1 MPTDPPKKKAARA
14 AKKTMSA
21 SAMVDPG
28 ATAADKELA
37 GRALPVLQAMQ
48 DYTSSADYLARLRG
62 MKVDN
67 PEAIQAER
75 LATLGRVKFG
85 HMTSGN
91 NNTPRNYGWG
101 GANDKAKGGFIAM
114 SKESPLS
121 KVAHE
126 ISHNTNRSIA
136 LPVSE
141 GARATTATGA
151 SLAPV
156 ESWKLVN
163 AAKMDPQIKAKAFE
177 QFRDSAKGP
186 YGVMV
191 ADPTACVS
199 GYDEHGKDAAELKSD
214 LDGLRY
220 LLYQKGVTKKFG
232 ETLDPQKLKRAM
244 NLPDIQKDEI
254 FQRMLKQYDPEAI
267 IYLNNKIAKG
277 KSTASNLA

>member
-14 AKKTMSA
+14 IKKTMSA
-21 SAMVDPG
+21 SALVDPG

-37 GRALPVLQAMQ
+37 SRALPVLQAMQ
-48 DYTSSADYLARLRG
+48 DYTSSEDYLARLRG
-62 MKVDN
+62 MKVDR
-67 PEAIQAER
+67 PEDVQAER

-101 GANDKAKGGFIAM
+101 GESDKAKGGFIAM

-121 KVAHE
+121 KIAHE
-126 ISHNTNRSIA
+126 IAHNTNRSIA

-141 GARATTATGA
+141 GARVTTATGA

-163 AAKMDPQIKAKAFE
+163 AAKMDPLIKQKAFE

-191 ADPTACVS
+191 ADPTASVS

-220 LLYQKGVTKKFG
+220 LLYQKGVTRKFG
-232 ETLDPQKLKRAM
+232 ETLDAQKLKRAM
-244 NLPDIQKDEI
+244 NLPEVQKDEI
-254 FQRMLKQYDPEAI
+254 FQRMLKQYNPEAI
-267 IYLNNKIAKG
+267 IYLNNTIAKG
-277 KSTASNLA
+277 KSSAGNLA